1 MQFGLGACR
10 KSDCGNEGD
19 SQGLESWWKTISA
32 YPSTYPYH
40 ARRGHYPDYWRFFDD
55 TIHILC
61 KDFSKVE
68 FVKRGGYFKAMFFF
82 LPLQHRLRFLIDPL
96 AGFLD
101 AICKTEARS
110 TTSGYYIY
118 AIK

>member
-19 SQGLESWWKTISA
+19 SQVLRLVENYFCISVDISVSCKERALSGLLEI
-32 YPSTYPYH
+32 
-40 ARRGHYPDYWRFFDD
+40 FDD

-68 FVKRGGYFKAMFFF
+68 FVKRGGYFKAMFFPSTSA
-82 LPLQHRLRFLIDPL
+82 PLAVLIDPL
-96 AGFLD
+96 ADF
-101 AICKTEARS
+101 
-110 TTSGYYIY
+110 
-118 AIK
+118 